1 MTKLFSGILLCAALA
16 ALAGGLQGLEVRWI
30 ERPLIEALVIA
41 LLLGVIWRNFAGDQ
55 PALKPGILFTAKM
68 ILEIAVL
75 LLGGAMNLRELL
87 SGGPKL
93 LAAVAIALVV
103 SLIAGAFIARRV
115 FGLGRKPATL
125 IAVGNSICG
134 NSAIAAVAPIIG
146 AGAAEVAS
154 AIAFTA
160 VIGVV
165 VVVALP
171 FTAGPLHLNNYQ
183 YGVFAGMGV
192 YAVPQVLAASFS
204 VSVESGQIATLVKL
218 TRVLM
223 LGPVA
228 LWFSLSQGRDGEGKR
243 PPLSQL
249 IPWFIAGF
257 IGLALL
263 RSAQIIPAQL
273 GEQLREF
280 SRWLTAA
287 AMAALGLGVDL
298 RALRAA
304 GPRTVGAVLV
314 SLLLLLALS
323 LALIKGLR
331 IGV

>member
-1 MTKLFSGILLCAALA
+1 MHKFLPGILLCAALA
-16 ALAGGLQGLEVRWI
+16 GLAAVLQWLEVRWLHQ
-30 ERPLIEALVIA
+30 PLIEALVIA
-41 LLLGVIWRNFAGDQ
+41 LLLGVVWRNLFGEQ
-55 PALKPGILFTAKM
+55 VALKAGVSFTARM

-87 SGGPKL
+87 AGGPKL
-93 LAAVAIALVV
+93 FAAVCLALTV
-103 SLIAGAFIARRV
+103 SLVIGAYISRRI
-115 FGLGRKPATL
+115 FGLGNKPATL

-146 AGAAEVAS
+146 ANAAEVAS

-171 FTAGPLHLNNYQ
+171 FTAAPLHLNHYQ

-204 VSVESGQIATLVKL
+204 VSVESGNIATLVKL
-218 TRVLM
+218 TRVLL

-228 LWFSLSQGRDGEGKR
+228 RWFSLRQGRGGEGKR

-263 RSAQIIPAQL
+263 RSAQVIPPAL
-273 GEQLREF
+273 GEQLREI

-314 SLLLLLALS
+314 SLLLLLAIS
-323 LALIKGLR
+323 LALIKGLG